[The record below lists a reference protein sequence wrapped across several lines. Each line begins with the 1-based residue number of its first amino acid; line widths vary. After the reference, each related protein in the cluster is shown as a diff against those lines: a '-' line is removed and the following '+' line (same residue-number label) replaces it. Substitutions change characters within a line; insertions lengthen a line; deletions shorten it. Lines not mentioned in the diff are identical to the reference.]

1 MKLYTYT
8 PGFVHAKSFVADDTE
23 AVVGTINLDYRSL
36 YHHFEC
42 AVYLHGCDAV
52 ADIEGDFRT
61 TLKSCSRVTRETIR
75 NEKWT
80 TKLAG
85 FVLKT
90 IAPLL

>member
-1 MKLYTYT
+1 M
-8 PGFVHAKSFVADDTE
+8 ADGTE

-42 AVYLHGCDAV
+42 AVYLYGCDAV
-52 ADIEGDFRT
+52 ADVERDFLT
-61 TLKSCSRVTRETIR
+61 TQKACTRVTRETIR

-80 TKLAG
+80 VKLAG

>member
-1 MKLYTYT
+1 M
-8 PGFVHAKSFVADDTE
+8 ADIFDYLIWRGDLSLE
-23 AVVGTINLDYRSL
+23 AVPLNPVDTLILSEL
-36 YHHFEC
+36 S
-42 AVYLHGCDAV
+42 YLGLEGLV
-52 ADIEGDFRT
+52 PGDFRT
-61 TLKSCSRVTRETIR
+61 TLRSCARVPRETIR

>member
-1 MKLYTYT
+1 MSLHELVD
-8 PGFVHAKSFVADDTE
+8 GAAQVVDGAFVA
-23 AVVGTINLDYRSL
+23 
-36 YHHFEC
+36 HFDGID
-42 AVYLHGCDAV
+42 HAV
-52 ADIEGDFRT
+52 ADIERDFRT
-61 TLKSCSRVTRETIR
+61 TQRSCARVTRETIR